1 MKRQDSLKTL
11 ETYAD
16 FTEIL
21 GIIEKWQDSSKNENK
36 DLTRLA
42 ELQLRVL
49 NSMSLMVR
57 DIKDLEGINS
67 YIRETKNKEI
77 LSLRDEL
84 SKNTL

>member
-16 FTEIL
+16 FTESL
-21 GIIEKWQDSSKNENK
+21 GIIKKWQDSSDKENK

-42 ELQLRVL
+42 ELQLGIL
-49 NSMSLMVR
+49 NAMSLMAR